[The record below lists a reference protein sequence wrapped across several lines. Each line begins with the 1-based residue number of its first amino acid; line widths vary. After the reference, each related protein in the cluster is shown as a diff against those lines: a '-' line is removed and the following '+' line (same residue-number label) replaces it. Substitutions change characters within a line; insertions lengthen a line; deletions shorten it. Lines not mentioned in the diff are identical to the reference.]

1 MLTLF
6 FIMINFFLIKN
17 YSFLEKIYNIK
28 DFPDSN
34 RKLHKIPTP
43 LLGGLIIY
51 INFFLLFLIGL
62 FDNVL
67 IENKII
73 FYNFFDY
80 LFFFLISTLFFLL
93 GVLDDKYHINPNL
106 KLLIMILLVGLG
118 IFFDD
123 KLIIRELRFSFYS
136 DIVNLEKFS
145 LFFTVLCFL
154 LFINSLNMLD
164 GINGQVSSY
173 AILIFIILFYNLQFA
188 QLISVLILSILFF
201 LYLNFKNKSFLGD
214 SGTLFLGYVISYL
227 FIKSYN
233 SKTIYFSDEIFL
245 IMSIAGYELLRLAI
259 SRILKKKNPF
269 SADRNHIHH
278 ILINKISIV
287 KTFFLVQFLL
297 SFPYL
302 IFLLIKNFFIS
313 FIISLFFYIVV
324 IVFFSKNKNY
334 VK

>member
-106 KLLIMILLVGLG
+106 KYYHESHNLN
-118 IFFDD
+118 
-123 KLIIRELRFSFYS
+123 
-136 DIVNLEKFS
+136 VN
-145 LFFTVLCFL
+145 
-154 LFINSLNMLD
+154 
-164 GINGQVSSY
+164 
-173 AILIFIILFYNLQFA
+173 
-188 QLISVLILSILFF
+188 
-201 LYLNFKNKSFLGD
+201 
-214 SGTLFLGYVISYL
+214 
-227 FIKSYN
+227 
-233 SKTIYFSDEIFL
+233 
-245 IMSIAGYELLRLAI
+245 
-259 SRILKKKNPF
+259 
-269 SADRNHIHH
+269 
-278 ILINKISIV
+278 
-287 KTFFLVQFLL
+287 
-297 SFPYL
+297 
-302 IFLLIKNFFIS
+302 
-313 FIISLFFYIVV
+313 
-324 IVFFSKNKNY
+324 
-334 VK
+334 